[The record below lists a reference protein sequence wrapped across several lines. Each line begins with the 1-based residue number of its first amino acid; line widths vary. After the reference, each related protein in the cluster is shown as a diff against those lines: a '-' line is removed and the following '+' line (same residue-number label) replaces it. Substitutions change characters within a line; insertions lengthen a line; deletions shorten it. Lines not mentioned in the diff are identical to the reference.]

1 MERVPYGTP
10 LQNSIIT
17 RREKFLETLI
27 LTLTLIHDIINM
39 PIIKYSN
46 FIDFWVG
53 CHKKLLLQ
61 NLNKESRFYWVG
73 DVDLLYEN
81 WFDMWE
87 KLLYQNWF
95 NMWEKLLY
103 EN

>member
-46 FIDFWVG
+46 VIDFWVG
-53 CHKKLLLQ
+53 CHKKLLP
-61 NLNKESRFYWVG
+61 
-73 DVDLLYEN
+73 N
-81 WFDMWE
+81 W
-87 KLLYQNWF
+87 KIN
-95 NMWEKLLY
+95 
-103 EN
+103 

>member
-27 LTLTLIHDIINM
+27 FTLTPIHDIINM

-53 CHKKLLLQ
+53 CHKKLLP
-61 NLNKESRFYWVG
+61 
-73 DVDLLYEN
+73 N
-81 WFDMWE
+81 W
-87 KLLYQNWF
+87 KINW
-95 NMWEKLLY
+95 LIDCCLSSIQGQGR
-103 EN
+103 